1 MGVSMNEG
9 PYSMICHDLID
20 LTWSDIHNFH
30 RSLLFV
36 MRALLSLLSSRIN
49 RLRWRQRSLVA
60 RLLWEQD
67 VGSSNLSTPTTFF
80 FGPLIGSCDSS
91 GSYQFVARRP

>member
-1 MGVSMNEG
+1 MPNTEAFASAAGQNG
-9 PYSMICHDLID
+9 HFP
-20 LTWSDIHNFH
+20 
-30 RSLLFV
+30 SLGG
-36 MRALLSLLSSRIN
+36 ALRCYFSKTSE
-49 RLRWRQRSLVA
+49 RSLVA